1 MSGWGGRLTRG
12 AAHVLAAELSADC
25 LAGAVDERVVVVQDG
40 CDIRSGQKCAEF
52 KRELVRVGAGKE
64 LVRGMGLAGRLG
76 QELLP
81 LPLVEG
87 DAVAYRPVPA
97 THFGGCGDEEA
108 AAGEYPLFDV
118 VEVAVAEPL

>member
-1 MSGWGGRLTRG
+1 MSGQDGRLARG
-12 AAHVLAAELSADC
+12 GGVLAAELGVDC

-52 KRELVRVGAGKE
+52 EGELVGVGAGGE
-64 LVRGMGLAGRLG
+64 FVRGMGLAGRLR

-87 DAVAYRPVPA
+87 DAVAYWPCWPPISA
-97 THFGGCGDEEA
+97 D
-108 AAGEYPLFDV
+108 
-118 VEVAVAEPL
+118 AVTKKQPPGNIRCST

>member
-52 KRELVRVGAGKE
+52 KREVIGVGARRE

-76 QELLP
+76 
-81 LPLVEG
+81 
-87 DAVAYRPVPA
+87 
-97 THFGGCGDEEA
+97 
-108 AAGEYPLFDV
+108 
-118 VEVAVAEPL
+118 